1 MKRLSFEEYT
11 NLIRTLQ
18 PQIQQIN
25 SLPIPQEE
33 RAVLKDE
40 LILKCTVGT
49 NYQAD
54 SVRYLIWGLM
64 SIIENKAVDSTFL

>member
-1 MKRLSFEEYT
+1 MKRLSYEDYT

-18 PQIQQIN
+18 PEIKRIN
-25 SLPIPQEE
+25 SLPISNEE
-33 RAVLKDE
+33 CSVLKDE

-64 SIIENKAVDSTFL
+64 SIIENKAVDSTLL

>member
-1 MKRLSFEEYT
+1 MKRLSYKDYT

-18 PQIQQIN
+18 PEIKRIN
-25 SLPIPQEE
+25 SLPISNAECS
-33 RAVLKDE
+33 VLKDE
-40 LILKCTVGT
+40 LILKHTVGT

-64 SIIENKAVDSTFL
+64 CLIKSKCK

>member
-1 MKRLSFEEYT
+1 MKRLSYEDYT

-18 PQIQQIN
+18 PEIRRIN
-25 SLPIPQEE
+25 SLPISNEE
-33 RAVLKDE
+33 CSVLKDE
-40 LILKCTVGT
+40 LILKHTVGT

-64 SIIENKAVDSTFL
+64 CQIKSRQA